1 MASGYEENREI
12 RVFQEI
18 EDVYNRNREV
28 SIGFGN
34 MRIIG
39 YLKKKIREFKS
50 IASDFPK
57 NDKVSPS
64 FPERV
69 SEALKVM
76 RKEGKVQRAYGESK
90 FVRKM

>member
-1 MASGYEENREI
+1 MATGYEENREI

-18 EDVYNRNREV
+18 ENVYNRNREV

-39 YLKKKIREFKS
+39 YLKKIREFKS
-50 IASDFPK
+50 IASNFSK
-57 NDKVSPS
+57 NNKVSPS
-64 FPERV
+64 FLERV
-69 SEALKVM
+69 SEALTDMK
-76 RKEGKVQRAYGESK
+76 KEGKVQSAYGESK